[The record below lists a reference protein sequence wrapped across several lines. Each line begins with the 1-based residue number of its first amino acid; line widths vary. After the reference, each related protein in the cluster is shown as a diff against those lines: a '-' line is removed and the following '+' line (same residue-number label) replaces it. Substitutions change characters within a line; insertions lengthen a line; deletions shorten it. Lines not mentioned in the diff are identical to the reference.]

1 MYFAGIG
8 SGARAGA
15 RLILVACLRA
25 IHTEEVMSFSV
36 GNRTSTRATLLA
48 ALVLLMASAASA
60 QTDGSERIS
69 SGIDAAAE
77 RYSADV
83 EWLADDARQG
93 RGLGSEGLAKAGMWM
108 EKQFK
113 SIGLEPAGDDG
124 GYRHVFG
131 VPIADPSNPH
141 AQKGFV
147 YAFNVMG
154 RIPGN
159 GDLDGVVLIGAHYDH
174 LGFGGEG
181 SLEPDSRAIHNG
193 ADDNGSGSAAL
204 LEVARQMQEL
214 QGQLKR
220 DVVFMA
226 FAAEERG
233 LVGASN
239 IVRRPP
245 EELEMDAVIAML
257 NMDMVG
263 RLRDDKLSVLG
274 GDSAEEWDAL
284 VGPLCERHGFVC
296 AIGGDGF
303 GSSDQSAF
311 FAADI
316 PVLHFFTGTHAEY
329 HKPSDDANLINAEGG
344 ARVAWLVSDVA
355 GTVANREGELTL
367 VKTSDG
373 PQRRMA
379 LKARLGT
386 IPDYAGPAD
395 GSPGLLLSD
404 VRPDSPAEA
413 AGLQRGDIIIQ
424 IGDMEIA
431 SVQDYMVVLS
441 ESDPGDT
448 APVIVMREGKLV
460 ELEVTFGAPR

>member
-1 MYFAGIG
+1 MG
-8 SGARAGA
+8 RTTVPV
-15 RLILVACLRA
+15 ILA
-25 IHTEEVMSFSV
+25 TSV
-36 GNRTSTRATLLA
+36 
-48 ALVLLMASAASA
+48 VLLTASAAVA

-69 SGIDAAAE
+69 SGLDAAAE
-77 RYSADV
+77 RYAADV
-83 EWLADDARQG
+83 NWLADDARQG
-93 RGLGSEGLAKAGMWM
+93 RGLGSRGLAEAGKWM
-108 EKQFK
+108 EKQFEY
-113 SIGLEPAGDDG
+113 IGLEPAGDDG

-159 GDLDGVVLIGAHYDH
+159 GEFDGVIVIGAHYDH
-174 LGFGGEG
+174 LGFGNDG

-193 ADDNGSGSAAL
+193 ADDNASGTAAL
-204 LEVARQMQEL
+204 LEVARQMNERR
-214 QGQLKR
+214 GQLKR

-226 FAAEERG
+226 FSAEERG

-245 EELEMDAVIAML
+245 EGLAIENIVAMV

-274 GDSAEEWDAL
+274 GDSAEEWDDL
-284 VGPLCERHGFVC
+284 VGPLCEHYGFECTV
-296 AIGGDGF
+296 GGDGF

-311 FAADI
+311 FAADV
-316 PVLHFFTGTHAEY
+316 PVLHFFTGTHSEY

-344 ARVAWLVSDVA
+344 ARIAWLVSDVA
-355 GTVANREGELTL
+355 STVANREGELTL

-404 VRPDSPAEA
+404 VRPESPAEE
-413 AGLQRGDIIIQ
+413 AGLQRGDIIVQ

-441 ESDPGDT
+441 ESNPGDT
-448 APVIVMREGKLV
+448 APVIVIRDGERV
-460 ELEVTFGAPR
+460 EMQVTFGAPR

>member
-1 MYFAGIG
+1 MRSTWRGRTA
-8 SGARAGA
+8 AP
-15 RLILVACLRA
+15 A
-25 IHTEEVMSFSV
+25 I
-36 GNRTSTRATLLA
+36 LA
-48 ALVLLMASAASA
+48 AGVVLLTASAAVA

-69 SGIDAAAE
+69 SGLDAAAE
-77 RYSADV
+77 RYAADV
-83 EWLADDARQG
+83 DWLADDARQG
-93 RGLGSEGLAKAGMWM
+93 RGLGSMGLAEAGKWM
-108 EKQFK
+108 EKQFEH
-113 SIGLEPAGDDG
+113 IGLEPAGDDG

-159 GDLDGVVLIGAHYDH
+159 GEFDGVIVIGAHYDH
-174 LGFGGEG
+174 LGFGDDG

-193 ADDNGSGSAAL
+193 ADDNASGTAAL
-204 LEVARQMQEL
+204 LEVARQMIERR
-214 QGQLKR
+214 GQLKR

-226 FAAEERG
+226 FSAEERG

-245 EELEMDAVIAML
+245 EGLVIENIVAMV

-274 GDSAEEWDAL
+274 GDSAEEWDDL
-284 VGPLCERHGFVC
+284 VGPLCEHYGFECTV
-296 AIGGDGF
+296 GGDGF

-311 FAADI
+311 FAADV
-316 PVLHFFTGTHAEY
+316 PVLHFFTGTHSEY

-344 ARVAWLVSDVA
+344 ARTAWLVSDVA
-355 GTVANREGELTL
+355 STVANREGELTL

-404 VRPDSPAEA
+404 VRPESPAEE
-413 AGLQRGDIIIQ
+413 AGLQRGDIIVQ

-441 ESDPGDT
+441 ESNPGDT
-448 APVIVMREGKLV
+448 APVIVIRDGERV
-460 ELEVTFGAPR
+460 EMQVTFGAPR

>member
-1 MYFAGIG
+1 MSLFAGN
-8 SGARAGA
+8 SR
-15 RLILVACLRA
+15 
-25 IHTEEVMSFSV
+25 
-36 GNRTSTRATLLA
+36 NRTALLA
-48 ALVLLMASAASA
+48 GMVLLTASAAGA

-69 SGIDAAAE
+69 SGVEGAAK
-77 RYSADV
+77 RYSANV
-83 EWLADDARQG
+83 YWLADDARQG
-93 RGLGSEGLAKAGMWM
+93 RGLGSEGLAKAGLWL
-108 EKQFK
+108 EEQFK
-113 SIGLEPAGDDG
+113 DIGLEPAGDDG

-154 RIPGN
+154 RIGGN
-159 GDLDGVVLIGAHYDH
+159 GELEGVVLIGAHYDH

-193 ADDNGSGSAAL
+193 ADDNASGAAAL
-204 LEVARQMQEL
+204 LEAARQLQERR
-214 QGQLKR
+214 GQLKR
-220 DVVFMA
+220 DVVVMA
-226 FAAEERG
+226 FSAEERG

-239 IVRRPP
+239 IVRAPP
-245 EELEMDAVIAML
+245 DGLAMEDVIAML

-263 RLRDDKLSVLG
+263 RLRDERLSVLG
-274 GDSAEEWDAL
+274 GDSAEEWDDL
-284 VGPLCERHGFVC
+284 VGPLCDRYGFEC
-296 AIGGDGF
+296 SIGGDGF

-316 PVLHFFTGTHAEY
+316 PVLHFFTGTHSEY
-329 HKPSDDANLINAEGG
+329 HKPSDDADLINAEG
-344 ARVAWLVSDVA
+344 AVRVAWLVSDVA
-355 GTVANREGELTL
+355 GSVANRPGELTL

-386 IPDYAGPAD
+386 IPDYAGPSD

-413 AGLQRGDIIIQ
+413 AGLRRGDIIVQ
-424 IGDMEIA
+424 IGEMEIA

-441 ESDPGDT
+441 EANPGDT
-448 APVIVMREGKLV
+448 APVVVVRGGERV
-460 ELEVTFGAPR
+460 EMEVTFGAPR

>member
-1 MYFAGIG
+1 M
-8 SGARAGA
+8 
-15 RLILVACLRA
+15 
-25 IHTEEVMSFSV
+25 
-36 GNRTSTRATLLA
+36 
-48 ALVLLMASAASA
+48 
-60 QTDGSERIS
+60 
-69 SGIDAAAE
+69 
-77 RYSADV
+77 
-83 EWLADDARQG
+83 
-93 RGLGSEGLAKAGMWM
+93 GLAEAGKWM
-108 EKQFK
+108 EKQFEH
-113 SIGLEPAGDDG
+113 IGLEPAGDDG

-159 GDLDGVVLIGAHYDH
+159 GEFDGVIVIGAHYDH
-174 LGFGGEG
+174 LGFGDDG

-193 ADDNGSGSAAL
+193 ADDNASGTAAL
-204 LEVARQMQEL
+204 LEVAREMIERR
-214 QGQLKR
+214 GQLKR

-226 FAAEERG
+226 FSAEERG

-245 EELEMDAVIAML
+245 EGLVIESIVAMI

-274 GDSAEEWDAL
+274 GDSAEEWDDL
-284 VGPLCERHGFVC
+284 VGPLCEHYGFECTV
-296 AIGGDGF
+296 GGDGF

-311 FAADI
+311 FAADV
-316 PVLHFFTGTHAEY
+316 PVLHFFTGTHSEY

-344 ARVAWLVSDVA
+344 ARIAWLVSDVA
-355 GTVANREGELTL
+355 STVANRDGELTL

-404 VRPDSPAEA
+404 VRPESPAEE
-413 AGLQRGDIIIQ
+413 AGLQRGDIIVQ
-424 IGDMEIA
+424 IGDLEIA

-441 ESDPGDT
+441 ESNPGDT
-448 APVIVMREGKLV
+448 APVIVIRDGERV
-460 ELEVTFGAPR
+460 EMEVTFGAPR

>member
-1 MYFAGIG
+1 
-8 SGARAGA
+8 
-15 RLILVACLRA
+15 
-25 IHTEEVMSFSV
+25 MSFSV
-36 GNRTSTRATLLA
+36 GEAIPARIGLLA
-48 ALVLLMASAASA
+48 ALVLLTASAAGA

-69 SGIDAAAE
+69 SGIDAAAK

-83 EWLADDARQG
+83 HWLADDGLQG
-93 RGLGSEGLAKAGMWM
+93 RGLGSEGLAKAGLWL
-108 EKQFK
+108 EEQFHD
-113 SIGLEPAGDDG
+113 IGLEPAGDDG

-141 AQKGFV
+141 AQKGFI
-147 YAFNVMG
+147 YAFNVIG

-159 GDLDGVVLIGAHYDH
+159 GELDGVILIGAHYDH
-174 LGFGGEG
+174 LGFGGDG
-181 SLEPDSRAIHNG
+181 SLDPDSRAIHNG
-193 ADDNGSGSAAL
+193 ADDNASGTAAL
-204 LEVARQMQEL
+204 LEVARQMQERRA
-214 QGQLKR
+214 QLKR

-245 EELEMDAVIAML
+245 EGLAMEEAIAML

-263 RLRDDKLSVLG
+263 RLRDDRLSVLG
-274 GDSAEEWDAL
+274 GDSAEEWDDL
-284 VGPLCERHGFVC
+284 VAPLCERYGFEC

-316 PVLHFFTGTHAEY
+316 PVLHFFTGTHSDY
-329 HKPSDDANLINAEGG
+329 HKPSDDADLINSEGG

-355 GTVANREGELTL
+355 GTLANLDGELTL

-373 PQRRMA
+373 PQQRMA

-413 AGLQRGDIIIQ
+413 AGLQRGDIIVQ

-441 ESDPGDT
+441 EANPGDA
-448 APVIVMREGKLV
+448 APVIVLRDGERI
-460 ELEVTFGAPR
+460 ELEVIFGAAR

>member
-1 MYFAGIG
+1 MA
-8 SGARAGA
+8 AP
-15 RLILVACLRA
+15 A
-25 IHTEEVMSFSV
+25 I
-36 GNRTSTRATLLA
+36 LA
-48 ALVLLMASAASA
+48 AGVVLLTASAAVA

-69 SGIDAAAE
+69 SGLDAAAE
-77 RYSADV
+77 RYAADV
-83 EWLADDARQG
+83 NWLADDARQG
-93 RGLGSEGLAKAGMWM
+93 RGLGSMGLAEAGKWM
-108 EKQFK
+108 EKQFEH
-113 SIGLEPAGDDG
+113 IGLEPAGDDG

-159 GDLDGVVLIGAHYDH
+159 GEFDGVIVIGAHYDH
-174 LGFGGEG
+174 LGFGDDG

-193 ADDNGSGSAAL
+193 ADDNASGTAAL
-204 LEVARQMQEL
+204 LEVAREMIERR
-214 QGQLKR
+214 GQLKR

-226 FAAEERG
+226 FSAEERG

-245 EELEMDAVIAML
+245 EGLVIESIVAMI

-274 GDSAEEWDAL
+274 GDSAEEWDDL
-284 VGPLCERHGFVC
+284 VGPLCEHYGFDCTV
-296 AIGGDGF
+296 GGDGF

-311 FAADI
+311 FAADV
-316 PVLHFFTGTHAEY
+316 PVLHFFTGTHSEY

-344 ARVAWLVSDVA
+344 ARIAWLVSDVA
-355 GTVANREGELTL
+355 STVANRDGELTL

-404 VRPDSPAEA
+404 VRPESPAEE
-413 AGLQRGDIIIQ
+413 AGLQRGDIIVQ

-441 ESDPGDT
+441 ESNPGDK
-448 APVIVMREGKLV
+448 APVIVIRDGERV
-460 ELEVTFGAPR
+460 EMEVTFGAPR

>member
-1 MYFAGIG
+1 M
-8 SGARAGA
+8 R
-15 RLILVACLRA
+15 
-25 IHTEEVMSFSV
+25 
-36 GNRTSTRATLLA
+36 STRRGRTAAPAILA
-48 ALVLLMASAASA
+48 AGVVLLTASAAVA

-69 SGIDAAAE
+69 SGLDAAAE
-77 RYSADV
+77 RYAADV
-83 EWLADDARQG
+83 NWLADDARQG
-93 RGLGSEGLAKAGMWM
+93 RGLGSMGLAEAGKWM
-108 EKQFK
+108 EKQFEH
-113 SIGLEPAGDDG
+113 IGLEPAGDDG

-159 GDLDGVVLIGAHYDH
+159 GEFDGVIVIGAHYDH
-174 LGFGGEG
+174 LGFGDDG

-193 ADDNGSGSAAL
+193 ADDNASGTAAL
-204 LEVARQMQEL
+204 LEVAREMIERR
-214 QGQLKR
+214 GQLKR

-226 FAAEERG
+226 FSAEERG

-245 EELEMDAVIAML
+245 EGLVIESIVAMI

-274 GDSAEEWDAL
+274 GDSAEEWDDL
-284 VGPLCERHGFVC
+284 VGPLCEHYGFDCTV
-296 AIGGDGF
+296 GGDGF

-311 FAADI
+311 FAADV
-316 PVLHFFTGTHAEY
+316 PVLHFFTGTHSEY

-344 ARVAWLVSDVA
+344 ARIAWLVSDVA
-355 GTVANREGELTL
+355 STVANRDGELTL

-404 VRPDSPAEA
+404 VRPESPAEE
-413 AGLQRGDIIIQ
+413 AGLQRGDIIVQ

-441 ESDPGDT
+441 ESNPGDK
-448 APVIVMREGKLV
+448 APVIVIRDGERV
-460 ELEVTFGAPR
+460 EMEVTFGAPR

>member
-1 MYFAGIG
+1 M
-8 SGARAGA
+8 R
-15 RLILVACLRA
+15 
-25 IHTEEVMSFSV
+25 
-36 GNRTSTRATLLA
+36 STRRGRTAAPAILA
-48 ALVLLMASAASA
+48 AGVVLLTASAAVA

-69 SGIDAAAE
+69 SGLDAAAE
-77 RYSADV
+77 RYAADV
-83 EWLADDARQG
+83 NWLADDARQG
-93 RGLGSEGLAKAGMWM
+93 RGLGSMGLAEAGKWM
-108 EKQFK
+108 EKQFEH
-113 SIGLEPAGDDG
+113 IGLEPAGDDG

-159 GDLDGVVLIGAHYDH
+159 GEFDGVIVIGAHYDH
-174 LGFGGEG
+174 LGFGDDG

-193 ADDNGSGSAAL
+193 ADDNASGTAAL
-204 LEVARQMQEL
+204 LEVARQMSERR
-214 QGQLKR
+214 GQLKR
-220 DVVFMA
+220 DVLFMA
-226 FAAEERG
+226 FSAEERG

-245 EELEMDAVIAML
+245 EGLVIENIVAMV

-263 RLRDDKLSVLG
+263 RLRDEKLSVLG
-274 GDSAEEWDAL
+274 GDSAEEWDDL
-284 VGPLCERHGFVC
+284 VGPLCDHYGFECTV
-296 AIGGDGF
+296 GGDGF

-311 FAADI
+311 FAADV
-316 PVLHFFTGTHAEY
+316 PVLHFFTGTHSEY

-344 ARVAWLVSDVA
+344 ARIAWLVSDVA
-355 GTVANREGELTL
+355 STVANREGELTL

-404 VRPDSPAEA
+404 VRPESPAEE
-413 AGLQRGDIIIQ
+413 AGLQRGDIIVQ

-441 ESDPGDT
+441 ESNPGDT
-448 APVIVMREGKLV
+448 APVIVIRDGERV
-460 ELEVTFGAPR
+460 EMEVTFGAPR

>member
-1 MYFAGIG
+1 MFV
-8 SGARAGA
+8 
-15 RLILVACLRA
+15 LVR
-25 IHTEEVMSFSV
+25 
-36 GNRTSTRATLLA
+36 NRTPVSASLVA
-48 ALVLLMASAASA
+48 ALVLLTASAAVA

-69 SGIDAAAE
+69 SGLDAAAE
-77 RYSADV
+77 RYAADV
-83 EWLADDARQG
+83 NWLADDARQG
-93 RGLGSEGLAKAGMWM
+93 RGLGSMGLAEAGKWM
-108 EKQFK
+108 EKQFEH
-113 SIGLEPAGDDG
+113 IGLEPAGDDG

-159 GDLDGVVLIGAHYDH
+159 GEFDGVIVIGAHYDH
-174 LGFGGEG
+174 LGFGDDG

-193 ADDNGSGSAAL
+193 ADDNASGTAAL
-204 LEVARQMQEL
+204 LEVARQMNERR
-214 QGQLKR
+214 GQLKR

-226 FAAEERG
+226 FSAEERG

-245 EELEMDAVIAML
+245 EGLVIENIVAMV

-263 RLRDDKLSVLG
+263 RLRDEKLSVLG
-274 GDSAEEWDAL
+274 GDSAEEWDDL
-284 VGPLCERHGFVC
+284 VGPLCDHYGFECTV
-296 AIGGDGF
+296 GGDGF

-311 FAADI
+311 FAADV
-316 PVLHFFTGTHAEY
+316 PVLHFFTGTHSEY

-344 ARVAWLVSDVA
+344 ARIAWLVSDVA
-355 GTVANREGELTL
+355 STVANREGELTL

-404 VRPDSPAEA
+404 VRPESPAEE
-413 AGLQRGDIIIQ
+413 AGLQRGDIIVQ

-441 ESDPGDT
+441 ESNPGDT
-448 APVIVMREGKLV
+448 APVIVIRDGERV
-460 ELEVTFGAPR
+460 EMEVTFGAPR

>member
-1 MYFAGIG
+1 MA
-8 SGARAGA
+8 AP
-15 RLILVACLRA
+15 A
-25 IHTEEVMSFSV
+25 I
-36 GNRTSTRATLLA
+36 LA
-48 ALVLLMASAASA
+48 AGVVLLTASAAVA

-69 SGIDAAAE
+69 SGLDAAAV
-77 RYSADV
+77 RYAADV
-83 EWLADDARQG
+83 NWLADDARQG
-93 RGLGSEGLAKAGMWM
+93 RGLGSMGLAEAGKWM
-108 EKQFK
+108 EKQFEH
-113 SIGLEPAGDDG
+113 IGLEPAGDDG

-159 GDLDGVVLIGAHYDH
+159 GEFDGVIVIGAHYDH
-174 LGFGGEG
+174 LGFGDDG

-193 ADDNGSGSAAL
+193 ADDNASGTAAL
-204 LEVARQMQEL
+204 LEVARQMNERR
-214 QGQLKR
+214 GQLKR

-226 FAAEERG
+226 FSAEERG

-245 EELEMDAVIAML
+245 EGLVIESIVAMV

-263 RLRDDKLSVLG
+263 RLRDEKLSVLG
-274 GDSAEEWDAL
+274 GDSAEEWDDL
-284 VGPLCERHGFVC
+284 VGPLCDHYGFECTV
-296 AIGGDGF
+296 GGDGF

-311 FAADI
+311 FAADV
-316 PVLHFFTGTHAEY
+316 PVLHFFTGTHSEY

-344 ARVAWLVSDVA
+344 ARIAWLVSDVA
-355 GTVANREGELTL
+355 STVANREGELTL

-404 VRPDSPAEA
+404 VRPESPAEE
-413 AGLQRGDIIIQ
+413 AGLQRGDIIVQ

-441 ESDPGDT
+441 ESNPGDT
-448 APVIVMREGKLV
+448 ARVIVIRDGERV
-460 ELEVTFGAPR
+460 EMEVTFGAPR

>member
-1 MYFAGIG
+1 M
-8 SGARAGA
+8 R
-15 RLILVACLRA
+15 
-25 IHTEEVMSFSV
+25 
-36 GNRTSTRATLLA
+36 STRRGRTAAPAILA
-48 ALVLLMASAASA
+48 AGVVLLTASAAVA

-69 SGIDAAAE
+69 SGLDAAAE
-77 RYSADV
+77 RYAADV
-83 EWLADDARQG
+83 GWLADDARQG
-93 RGLGSEGLAKAGMWM
+93 RGLGSMGLAEAGKWV
-108 EKQFK
+108 ERQFEH
-113 SIGLEPAGDDG
+113 IGLEPAGDDG

-159 GDLDGVVLIGAHYDH
+159 GDLDGVIVIGAHYDH
-174 LGFGGEG
+174 LGFGDDG

-193 ADDNGSGSAAL
+193 ADDNASGTAAL
-204 LEVARQMQEL
+204 LEVARQMNERR
-214 QGQLKR
+214 GQLKR

-226 FAAEERG
+226 FSAEERG

-245 EELEMDAVIAML
+245 EGLVIENIVAMV

-274 GDSAEEWDAL
+274 GDSAEDWDDL
-284 VGPLCERHGFVC
+284 VGPLCEHYGFECTV
-296 AIGGDGF
+296 GGDGF

-311 FAADI
+311 FAADV
-316 PVLHFFTGTHAEY
+316 PVLHFFTGTHSEY

-344 ARVAWLVSDVA
+344 ARIAWLVSDVA
-355 GTVANREGELTL
+355 STVANREGELTL

-404 VRPDSPAEA
+404 VRPESPAEE
-413 AGLQRGDIIIQ
+413 AGLQRGDIIVQ

-441 ESDPGDT
+441 ESNPGDT
-448 APVIVMREGKLV
+448 ARVIVIRDGERV
-460 ELEVTFGAPR
+460 EMEVTFGAPR

>member
-1 MYFAGIG
+1 MA
-8 SGARAGA
+8 AP
-15 RLILVACLRA
+15 A
-25 IHTEEVMSFSV
+25 I
-36 GNRTSTRATLLA
+36 LA
-48 ALVLLMASAASA
+48 AGVVLLTASAAVA

-69 SGIDAAAE
+69 SGLDAAAE
-77 RYSADV
+77 RYAADV
-83 EWLADDARQG
+83 NWLADDARQG
-93 RGLGSEGLAKAGMWM
+93 RGLGSMGLAEAGKWM
-108 EKQFK
+108 EKQFEH
-113 SIGLEPAGDDG
+113 IGLEPAGDDG

-159 GDLDGVVLIGAHYDH
+159 GEFDGVIVIGAHYDH
-174 LGFGGEG
+174 LGFGDDG

-193 ADDNGSGSAAL
+193 ADDNASGTAAL
-204 LEVARQMQEL
+204 LEVARQMSERR
-214 QGQLKR
+214 GQLKR
-220 DVVFMA
+220 DVLFMA
-226 FAAEERG
+226 FSAEERG

-245 EELEMDAVIAML
+245 EGLVIENIVAMV

-263 RLRDDKLSVLG
+263 RLRDEKLSVLG
-274 GDSAEEWDAL
+274 GDSAEEWDDL
-284 VGPLCERHGFVC
+284 VGPLCDHYGFECTV
-296 AIGGDGF
+296 GGDGF

-311 FAADI
+311 FAADV
-316 PVLHFFTGTHAEY
+316 PVLHFFTGTHSEY

-344 ARVAWLVSDVA
+344 ARIAWLVSDVA
-355 GTVANREGELTL
+355 STVANREGELTL

-404 VRPDSPAEA
+404 VRPESPAEE
-413 AGLQRGDIIIQ
+413 AGLQRGDIIVQ

-441 ESDPGDT
+441 ESNPGDT
-448 APVIVMREGKLV
+448 APVIVIRDGERV
-460 ELEVTFGAPR
+460 EMEVTFGAPR

>member
-1 MYFAGIG
+1 M
-8 SGARAGA
+8 R
-15 RLILVACLRA
+15 ILVALWLGLGLC
-25 IHTEEVMSFSV
+25 S
-36 GNRTSTRATLLA
+36 TSP
-48 ALVLLMASAASA
+48 A
-60 QTDGSERIS
+60 QAQSDGSERIS
-69 SGIDAAAE
+69 SGIGAAAG
-77 RYSADV
+77 RYAADV
-83 EWLADDARQG
+83 AWLADDARQG

-108 EKQFK
+108 EEQFR

-131 VPIADPSNPH
+131 VPIPDPTNPH

-147 YAFNVMG
+147 YAFNVIG

-159 GDLDGVVLIGAHYDH
+159 GELDGVVLVGAHYDH

-181 SLEPDSRAIHNG
+181 SLEPDSREIHNG
-193 ADDNGSGSAAL
+193 ADDNASGTAAL
-204 LEVARQMQEL
+204 LEVARQVHERR
-214 QGQLKR
+214 GQLKR

-226 FAAEERG
+226 FSAEERG

-245 EELEMDAVIAML
+245 EGLSMDEAIAML

-263 RLRDDKLSVLG
+263 RLREDKLSVLG
-274 GDSAEEWDAL
+274 GESAEEWDAL
-284 VGPLCERHGFVC
+284 VEPLCDRYGLVC

-303 GSSDQSAF
+303 GSSDQAAF

-329 HKPSDDANLINAEGG
+329 HKPSDDAELINAEGG

-355 GTVANREGELTL
+355 GTLANREGDLTL

-373 PQRRMA
+373 PQRQMA
-379 LKARLGT
+379 LRARLGT

-395 GSPGLLLSD
+395 GTPGLLLSD
-404 VRPDSPAEA
+404 VRPDSPAED
-413 AGLQRGDIIIQ
+413 AGLQRGDIIVQ

-441 ESDPGDT
+441 EANPGDT
-448 APVIVMREGKLV
+448 APVQVIRDGERI

>member
-1 MYFAGIG
+1 
-8 SGARAGA
+8 
-15 RLILVACLRA
+15 
-25 IHTEEVMSFSV
+25 
-36 GNRTSTRATLLA
+36 
-48 ALVLLMASAASA
+48 MASPAQA

-77 RYSADV
+77 RYAADV

-93 RGLGSEGLAKAGMWM
+93 RGLGSEGLAKAGAWM

-113 SIGLEPAGDDG
+113 TIGLEPAGDDG

-131 VPIADPSNPH
+131 VPIPDPTNPH

-147 YAFNVMG
+147 YAFNVIG

-159 GDLDGVVLIGAHYDH
+159 GELEGVVLVGAHYDH

-181 SLEPDSRAIHNG
+181 SLEPDSREIHNG
-193 ADDNGSGSAAL
+193 ADDNASGAAAL
-204 LEVARQMQEL
+204 LEVARQVHERR
-214 QGQLKR
+214 GQLKR

-226 FAAEERG
+226 FSAEERG
-233 LVGASN
+233 LVGAAN

-245 EELEMDAVIAML
+245 EGLSMEEAVAML

-284 VGPLCERHGFVC
+284 VEPLCDRYGLEC

-303 GSSDQSAF
+303 GASDHSSF

-329 HKPSDDANLINAEGG
+329 HKPSDDAELINAEGG
-344 ARVAWLVSDVA
+344 ARVAWLVSDVT
-355 GTVANREGELTL
+355 GTLANREGNLTL

-404 VRPDSPAEA
+404 VRPDSPAED
-413 AGLQRGDIIIQ
+413 AGLQRGDIVVQ

-441 ESDPGDT
+441 EANPGDT
-448 APVIVMREGKLV
+448 APVQVIRDGERI

>member
-1 MYFAGIG
+1 
-8 SGARAGA
+8 
-15 RLILVACLRA
+15 
-25 IHTEEVMSFSV
+25 MSLSV
-36 GNRTSTRATLLA
+36 VHRISQRSALLA
-48 ALVLLMASAASA
+48 ALVLLTASTAGA

-69 SGIDAAAE
+69 SGIDAAAQ

-83 EWLADDARQG
+83 HWLADDARQG
-93 RGLGSEGLAKAGMWM
+93 RGLGSEGLARAGMWL
-108 EKQFK
+108 EKQFEN
-113 SIGLEPAGDDG
+113 IGLEPAGDDD

-131 VPIADPSNPH
+131 VPITDPANPH
-141 AQKGFV
+141 AQKGFI

-159 GDLDGVVLIGAHYDH
+159 GDLEGVVLIGAHYDH

-214 QGQLKR
+214 RGQLKR
-220 DVVFMA
+220 DIVFMA
-226 FAAEERG
+226 FSAEERG

-239 IVRRPP
+239 IVRAPP
-245 EELEMDAVIAML
+245 EGLVMEDVVAML

-296 AIGGDGF
+296 SIGGDGF

-329 HKPSDDANLINAEGG
+329 HKPSDDAELINSEGG
-344 ARVAWLVSDVA
+344 ARIAWLVSDVA
-355 GTVANREGELTL
+355 GTIANREGALTL

-373 PQRRMA
+373 PQQRMA

-413 AGLQRGDIIIQ
+413 AGLQRGDIVVQ

-441 ESDPGDT
+441 EANPGDT
-448 APVIVMREGKLV
+448 APVVVIRDGERV

>member
-1 MYFAGIG
+1 M
-8 SGARAGA
+8 
-15 RLILVACLRA
+15 
-25 IHTEEVMSFSV
+25 
-36 GNRTSTRATLLA
+36 
-48 ALVLLMASAASA
+48 VLLTASAAGA

-69 SGIDAAAE
+69 SGVEAAAK
-77 RYSADV
+77 RYSANV
-83 EWLADDARQG
+83 YWLADDARQG
-93 RGLGSEGLAKAGMWM
+93 RGLGSEGLAKAGLWM
-108 EKQFK
+108 EEQFK
-113 SIGLEPAGDDG
+113 DIGLEPAGDDG

-154 RIPGN
+154 RIRGN
-159 GDLDGVVLIGAHYDH
+159 GELEGVVLIGAHYDH

-193 ADDNGSGSAAL
+193 ADDNASGAAAL
-204 LEVARQMQEL
+204 LEAARQLQERR
-214 QGQLKR
+214 GQLKR
-220 DVVFMA
+220 DVVVMA
-226 FAAEERG
+226 FSAEERG

-239 IVRRPP
+239 IVRTPP
-245 EELEMDAVIAML
+245 EGLAIEDVIAML

-263 RLRDDKLSVLG
+263 RLRDERLSVLG
-274 GDSAEEWDAL
+274 GDSAEEWDDL
-284 VGPLCERHGFVC
+284 VGPLCDRYGFEC
-296 AIGGDGF
+296 SIGGDGF

-316 PVLHFFTGTHAEY
+316 PVLHFFTGTHSEY
-329 HKPSDDANLINAEGG
+329 HKPSDDADLINAEG
-344 ARVAWLVSDVA
+344 AVRVAWMVSDVA
-355 GTVANREGELTL
+355 GSVANRPGELTL

-386 IPDYAGPAD
+386 IPDYAGPPD

-413 AGLQRGDIIIQ
+413 AGLQRGDIVVQ
-424 IGDMEIA
+424 IGEMEIA

-441 ESDPGDT
+441 EANPGDT
-448 APVIVMREGKLV
+448 APVVVVREGERV

>member
-1 MYFAGIG
+1 MFDPVRDRTIV
-8 SGARAGA
+8 S
-15 RLILVACLRA
+15 A
-25 IHTEEVMSFSV
+25 I
-36 GNRTSTRATLLA
+36 LA
-48 ALVLLMASAASA
+48 AGVVLLTASAAVA

-69 SGIDAAAE
+69 GGLDAAAE
-77 RYSADV
+77 RYAAEV
-83 EWLADDARQG
+83 NWLADNARQG
-93 RGLGSEGLAKAGMWM
+93 RGLGSIGLAEAGTWV
-108 EKQFK
+108 EKQFEE
-113 SIGLEPAGDDG
+113 IGLEPAGDDG

-131 VPIADPSNPH
+131 VPIADPANPH

-159 GDLDGVVLIGAHYDH
+159 GDLDGVIVIGAHYDH
-174 LGFGGEG
+174 LGFGDDG

-193 ADDNGSGSAAL
+193 ADDNASGTAAL
-204 LEVARQMQEL
+204 LEVARQMNERR
-214 QGQLKR
+214 GQLKR

-226 FAAEERG
+226 FSAEERG

-245 EELEMDAVIAML
+245 EGLVIENIVAMV

-274 GDSAEEWDAL
+274 GDSAEEWDDL
-284 VGPLCERHGFVC
+284 VGPLCEHYGFECTV
-296 AIGGDGF
+296 GGDGF
-303 GSSDQSAF
+303 GSSDHSAF
-311 FAADI
+311 FAADV
-316 PVLHFFTGTHAEY
+316 PVLHFFTGTHSEY

-344 ARVAWLVSDVA
+344 ARIAWLVSDVA
-355 GTVANREGELTL
+355 STVANREGELTL

-404 VRPDSPAEA
+404 VRPESPAEE
-413 AGLQRGDIIIQ
+413 AGLQRGDIIVQ

-441 ESDPGDT
+441 ESNPGDT
-448 APVIVMREGKLV
+448 APVIVIRDGERV
-460 ELEVTFGAPR
+460 EMEVTFGAPR

>member
-1 MYFAGIG
+1 MSYSVRDG
-8 SGARAGA
+8 SATRTG
-15 RLILVACLRA
+15 LV
-25 IHTEEVMSFSV
+25 V
-36 GNRTSTRATLLA
+36 
-48 ALVLLMASAASA
+48 ALVLLTASAAGA

-69 SGIDAAAE
+69 SGIDAAAK

-83 EWLADDARQG
+83 QWLADDARLG
-93 RGLGSEGLAKAGMWM
+93 RGLGSEGLALAGLWM
-108 EKQFK
+108 EEQFE

-154 RIPGN
+154 RIPGT
-159 GDLDGVVLIGAHYDH
+159 GELEGVVLIGAHYDH

-193 ADDNGSGSAAL
+193 ADDNASGAAAL
-204 LEVARQMQEL
+204 LEVARQVYERRA
-214 QGQLKR
+214 QLKR

-226 FAAEERG
+226 FSAEERG

-245 EELEMDAVIAML
+245 EDLVMEEAVAML

-274 GDSAEEWDAL
+274 GDSAEEWDDL
-284 VGPLCERHGFVC
+284 VGPLCDRYGLEC

-303 GSSDQSAF
+303 GSSDHSAF

-355 GTVANREGELTL
+355 GTLANREGELTL

-373 PQRRMA
+373 PQQRMA

-413 AGLQRGDIIIQ
+413 GGLQRGDIVVQ

-441 ESDPGDT
+441 EANPGDT
-448 APVIVMREGKLV
+448 VPVFVLRDGERL
-460 ELEVTFGAPR
+460 ELQVTFGAPR

>member
-1 MYFAGIG
+1 
-8 SGARAGA
+8 
-15 RLILVACLRA
+15 
-25 IHTEEVMSFSV
+25 MSLFV
-36 GNRTSTRATLLA
+36 GNRAPNARVRTALLA
-48 ALVLLMASAASA
+48 GMVLLTASAAGA

-69 SGIDAAAE
+69 SGVEGAAK
-77 RYSADV
+77 RYSANV
-83 EWLADDARQG
+83 YWLADDARQG
-93 RGLGSEGLAKAGMWM
+93 RGLGSEGLAKAGLWL
-108 EKQFK
+108 EEQFK
-113 SIGLEPAGDDG
+113 DIGLEPAGDDG

-154 RIPGN
+154 RIRGN
-159 GDLDGVVLIGAHYDH
+159 GELEGVVLIGAHYDH

-193 ADDNGSGSAAL
+193 ADDNASGTAAL
-204 LEVARQMQEL
+204 LEAARQLQERR
-214 QGQLKR
+214 GQLKR
-220 DVVFMA
+220 DVVVMA
-226 FAAEERG
+226 FSAEERG

-239 IVRRPP
+239 IVRTPP
-245 EELEMDAVIAML
+245 EGLAMEDVIAML

-263 RLRDDKLSVLG
+263 RLRDDRLSVLG
-274 GDSAEEWDAL
+274 GDSAEEWDDL
-284 VGPLCERHGFVC
+284 VGPLCDRYGFEC
-296 AIGGDGF
+296 SIGGDGF

-316 PVLHFFTGTHAEY
+316 PVLHFFTGTHSEY
-329 HKPSDDANLINAEGG
+329 HKPSDDADLINAEG
-344 ARVAWLVSDVA
+344 AVRVAWLVSDVA
-355 GTVANREGELTL
+355 GSVANRPGELTL

-413 AGLQRGDIIIQ
+413 AGLQRGDVIVQ
-424 IGDMEIA
+424 IGEMEIA
-431 SVQDYMVVLS
+431 GVQDYMVVLS
-441 ESDPGDT
+441 EANPGDS
-448 APVIVMREGKLV
+448 APVVVVRDGERV
-460 ELEVTFGAPR
+460 EMEVTFGAPR

>member
-1 MYFAGIG
+1 MGRTAVPV
-8 SGARAGA
+8 
-15 RLILVACLRA
+15 ILA
-25 IHTEEVMSFSV
+25 TSV
-36 GNRTSTRATLLA
+36 
-48 ALVLLMASAASA
+48 VLLTASAAVA

-69 SGIDAAAE
+69 SGLDAAAE

-83 EWLADDARQG
+83 NWLADDARQG
-93 RGLGSEGLAKAGMWM
+93 RGLGSTGLAEAGKWM
-108 EKQFK
+108 EKQFENM
-113 SIGLEPAGDDG
+113 GLEPAGDDG

-159 GDLDGVVLIGAHYDH
+159 GESDGVIVIGAHYDH
-174 LGFGGEG
+174 LGFGDDG

-193 ADDNGSGSAAL
+193 ADDNASGTAAL
-204 LEVARQMQEL
+204 LEVARQMNERR
-214 QGQLKR
+214 GQLKR

-226 FAAEERG
+226 FSAEERG

-245 EELEMDAVIAML
+245 QGLVIENIVAMVNL
-257 NMDMVG
+257 DMVG
-263 RLRDDKLSVLG
+263 RLREEKLSVLG
-274 GDSAEEWDAL
+274 GDSAEEWDDL
-284 VGPLCERHGFVC
+284 VGPLCDHYGFECTV
-296 AIGGDGF
+296 GGDGF

-311 FAADI
+311 FAADV
-316 PVLHFFTGTHAEY
+316 PVLHFFTGTHSEY

-344 ARVAWLVSDVA
+344 ARIAWLVSDVA
-355 GTVANREGELTL
+355 STVANRDGKLTL

-395 GSPGLLLSD
+395 GTPGLLLSD
-404 VRPDSPAEA
+404 VRPESPAEE
-413 AGLQRGDIIIQ
+413 AGLQRGDIIVQ

-441 ESDPGDT
+441 ESNPGDT
-448 APVIVMREGKLV
+448 APVIVIRDGERV
-460 ELEVTFGAPR
+460 EMEVTFGAPR

>member
-1 MYFAGIG
+1 MP
-8 SGARAGA
+8 
-15 RLILVACLRA
+15 ILVR
-25 IHTEEVMSFSV
+25 
-36 GNRTSTRATLLA
+36 NRTPVSASLVA
-48 ALVLLMASAASA
+48 ALVLLTASAAVA

-69 SGIDAAAE
+69 SGLDAAAE
-77 RYSADV
+77 RYAADV
-83 EWLADDARQG
+83 NWLADDARQG
-93 RGLGSEGLAKAGMWM
+93 RGLGSMGLAEAGKWV
-108 EKQFK
+108 EKQFER
-113 SIGLEPAGDDG
+113 IGLEPAGDDG

-131 VPIADPSNPH
+131 VPITDPSNPH

-147 YAFNVMG
+147 YAFNVLG
-154 RIPGN
+154 RISGN
-159 GDLDGVVLIGAHYDH
+159 GDLDGVIVIGAHYDH
-174 LGFGGEG
+174 LGYGDDG

-193 ADDNGSGSAAL
+193 ADDNASGTAAL
-204 LEVARQMQEL
+204 LEVARQMNERR
-214 QGQLKR
+214 GQLKR

-226 FAAEERG
+226 FSAEERG

-245 EELEMDAVIAML
+245 EGLVMENIVAMV

-263 RLRDDKLSVLG
+263 RLRDEKLSVLG
-274 GDSAEEWDAL
+274 GDSAEEWDDL
-284 VGPLCERHGFVC
+284 VGPLCDHYGFECTV
-296 AIGGDGF
+296 GGDGF
-303 GSSDQSAF
+303 GSSDHSAF
-311 FAADI
+311 FAADV
-316 PVLHFFTGTHAEY
+316 PVLHFFTGTHSEY

-344 ARVAWLVSDVA
+344 ARIAWLVSDVA
-355 GTVANREGELTL
+355 STVANREDELTL

-404 VRPDSPAEA
+404 VRPESPAEE
-413 AGLQRGDIIIQ
+413 AGLQRGDIIVQ

-441 ESDPGDT
+441 ESNPGDT
-448 APVIVMREGKLV
+448 APVIVIRDGERV
-460 ELEVTFGAPR
+460 EMEVTFGAPR

>member
-1 MYFAGIG
+1 
-8 SGARAGA
+8 
-15 RLILVACLRA
+15 
-25 IHTEEVMSFSV
+25 MSFSV
-36 GNRTSTRATLLA
+36 GDRAPARTGLLA
-48 ALVLLMASAASA
+48 ALVLLTASAAGA

-69 SGIDAAAE
+69 SGIDAAAK

-83 EWLADDARQG
+83 HWLADDAQLG
-93 RGLGSEGLAKAGMWM
+93 RGLGSEGLARAGLWV
-108 EKQFK
+108 EKQFQD
-113 SIGLEPAGDDG
+113 IGLEPAGDDG

-147 YAFNVMG
+147 YAFNVIG
-154 RIPGN
+154 RIPGS
-159 GDLDGVVLIGAHYDH
+159 GERDGVILIGAHYDH

-193 ADDNGSGSAAL
+193 ADDNASGTAAL
-204 LEVARQMQEL
+204 LEVARQMYERR
-214 QGQLKR
+214 GQLER

-226 FAAEERG
+226 FSAEERG

-245 EELEMDAVIAML
+245 EGLAMDEAVAML

-263 RLRDDKLSVLG
+263 RLRDDRLSVLG
-274 GDSAEEWDAL
+274 GDSAEEWDDL
-284 VGPLCERHGFVC
+284 VAPLCDRYGLEC

-316 PVLHFFTGTHAEY
+316 PVLHFFTGTHSEY
-329 HKPSDDANLINAEGG
+329 HKPSDDADLINSVGG

-355 GTVANREGELTL
+355 GTLANRDGELTL

-373 PQRRMA
+373 PQQRMA

-404 VRPDSPAEA
+404 VRPDSPAQT
-413 AGLQRGDIIIQ
+413 AGLQRGDIIVQ

-441 ESDPGDT
+441 EANPGD
-448 APVIVMREGKLV
+448 AVPVFVLRDGERV
-460 ELEVTFGAPR
+460 ELEVIFGAPR

>member
-1 MYFAGIG
+1 M
-8 SGARAGA
+8 
-15 RLILVACLRA
+15 
-25 IHTEEVMSFSV
+25 
-36 GNRTSTRATLLA
+36 RT
-48 ALVLLMASAASA
+48 VLLSALLLLTASAAGA

-83 EWLADDARQG
+83 YWLADDARMG
-93 RGLGSEGLAKAGMWM
+93 RGLGSEGLAEAGLWL

-113 SIGLEPAGDDG
+113 DIGLEPAGEDG

-131 VPIADPSNPH
+131 VPIADPANPH

-147 YAFNVMG
+147 YAFNVVG

-159 GDLDGVVLIGAHYDH
+159 GDLDGVVVIGAHYDH
-174 LGFGGEG
+174 LGFGAEG
-181 SLEPDSRAIHNG
+181 SLEPDSRAVHNG
-193 ADDNGSGSAAL
+193 ADDNASGAAAL
-204 LEVARQMQEL
+204 LEVARQMQERH
-214 QGQLKR
+214 GQLRR
-220 DVVFMA
+220 DVVFVA
-226 FAAEERG
+226 FSAEERG

-239 IVRRPP
+239 IVRSPP
-245 EELEMDAVIAML
+245 AGLVMENVIAML

-263 RLRDDKLSVLG
+263 RLRDEKVTVLG
-274 GDSAEEWDAL
+274 GDSAEEWDGL
-284 VGPLCERHGFVC
+284 VGPLCERYGLEC
-296 AIGGDGF
+296 SIGGDGF

-316 PVLHFFTGTHAEY
+316 PVLHFFTGTHSEY

-355 GTVANREGELTL
+355 GSIANREGELTL

-373 PQRRMA
+373 PQQRMA

-413 AGLQRGDIIIQ
+413 AGMQRGDIVVQ
-424 IGDMEIA
+424 IGEMEIA

-441 ESDPGDT
+441 EANPGDT
-448 APVIVMREGKLV
+448 APVVVIRDGERI
-460 ELEVTFGAPR
+460 ELDVTFGAPR

>member
-1 MYFAGIG
+1 
-8 SGARAGA
+8 
-15 RLILVACLRA
+15 
-25 IHTEEVMSFSV
+25 MSFSF
-36 GNRTSTRATLLA
+36 GHRLA
-48 ALVLLMASAASA
+48 VRGALVAGLALLNASAASA

-83 EWLADDARQG
+83 SWLADDARQG
-93 RGLGSEGLAKAGMWM
+93 RGLGSEGLAKAGLWM
-108 EKQFK
+108 EAQFK

-131 VPIADPSNPH
+131 VPIADPANPH

-147 YAFNVMG
+147 YAFNVIG
-154 RIPGN
+154 RIRGN
-159 GDLDGVVLIGAHYDH
+159 GELEGAVLIGAHYDH

-193 ADDNGSGSAAL
+193 ADDNASGTAAL
-204 LEVARQMQEL
+204 LEAARQL
-214 QGQLKR
+214 QQRRGQLKR
-220 DVVFMA
+220 DVIFMA
-226 FAAEERG
+226 FSAEERG

-245 EELEMDAVIAML
+245 EELGMANAIAML

-263 RLRDDKLSVLG
+263 RLRDEKLSVLG
-274 GDSAEEWDAL
+274 GDSAEEWDDL
-284 VGPLCERHGFVC
+284 VAPLCDRYGFQC

-303 GSSDQSAF
+303 GSSDQAAF

-329 HKPSDDANLINAEGG
+329 HKPSDDADLINAEGG

-355 GTVANREGELTL
+355 GTIANRDGVLTL

-413 AGLQRGDIIIQ
+413 AGLQRGDVVVQ
-424 IGDMEIA
+424 IGDLEIA

-441 ESDPGDT
+441 EANPGDT
-448 APVIVMREGKLV
+448 APVIVIRDGERV